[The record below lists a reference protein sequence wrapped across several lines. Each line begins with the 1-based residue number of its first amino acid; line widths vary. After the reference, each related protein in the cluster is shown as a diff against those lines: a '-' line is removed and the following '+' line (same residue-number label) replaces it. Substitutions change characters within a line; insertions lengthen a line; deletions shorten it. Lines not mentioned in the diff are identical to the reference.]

1 MSDLADR
8 AVAAAVRVARAHGLR
23 VDDPVVL
30 NDGVNLVVHL
40 RPAPVVA
47 RVATYLPLL
56 RPDPARH
63 QRRDLQLAAALRSA
77 GAPVLP
83 PADLLPPGPHTE
95 DGFSIAF
102 WQWVEVLPERP
113 TADVAGRT
121 LADLLAALAEVDPG
135 WTGEPL
141 DTPLDD
147 LAEFVRTGRQL
158 GADPALVAGV
168 GELTDRLRPLLTG
181 PVQPLHGDAHPG
193 NLLRTPAGWV
203 WADLEDTCRGPV
215 GWDLACLRRT
225 SRLDGRAALDA
236 VPGAPSDAEIAP
248 FVRLRALHAGAWWMV
263 HAAREPADLPAAR
276 AQLRAAVD
284 EVATGLGSS
293 RTS

>member
-1 MSDLADR
+1 MRER
-8 AVAAAVRVARAHGLR
+8 AAAAAAAVARAAGLT

-30 NDGVNLVVHL
+30 ADGVNLVVHL

-56 RPDPARH
+56 RPDAARH
-63 QRRDLQLAAALRSA
+63 QRRDLQLAAALRAA

-83 PADLLPPGPHTE
+83 PTDLLPPGPHTQ

-113 TADVAGRT
+113 TADVAGHT
-121 LADLLAALAEVDPG
+121 LAELLAALAEVDPD
-135 WTGEPL
+135 WTGQPL

-147 LAEFVRTGRQL
+147 LAAFVRTGTQL
-158 GADPALVAGV
+158 GADPALVATL

-181 PVQPLHGDAHPG
+181 VVQPLHGDAHPG
-193 NLLRTPAGWV
+193 NLLRTAAGWV

-215 GWDLACLRRT
+215 GWDLACLRST

-236 VPGAPSDAEIAP
+236 VPGAPSDAELAP
-248 FVRLRALHAGAWWMV
+248 FLWLRSLHAAAWWSV
-263 HAAREPADLPAAR
+263 HAVRVPADLPAAR
-276 AQLRAAVD
+276 EHLRAAVGA
-284 EVATGLGSS
+284 VAAGLG
-293 RTS
+293 RAAPPD

>member
-1 MSDLADR
+1 VTDLAAR
-8 AVAAAVRVARAHGLR
+8 AVAAAVTVARAHGLA

-30 NDGVNLVVHL
+30 NDGMNLVVHL

-56 RPDPARH
+56 RPDAARS

-77 GAPVLP
+77 GVAVMP
-83 PADLLPPGPHTE
+83 PTDLLPPGPHTA
-95 DGFSIAF
+95 DGLDIAF
-102 WQWVEVLPERP
+102 WRWVEVLPDRP
-113 TADVAGRT
+113 TADLAGHT
-121 LADLLAALAEVDPG
+121 LADLLLALAEVDPG

-147 LAEFVRTGRQL
+147 LAEFARTGARL
-158 GADPALVAGV
+158 GADPALVART

-215 GWDLACLRRT
+215 GWDLACLRST

-236 VPGAPSDAEIAP
+236 VPGAPSDADIAP
-248 FVRLRALHAGAWWMV
+248 FRWLRQLHAAAWWSV
-263 HAAREPADLPAAR
+263 HAVRVPGDLPAAR
-276 AQLRAAVD
+276 ARLRAAVD
-284 EVATGLGSS
+284 QVGAALA
-293 RTS
+293 

>member
-1 MSDLADR
+1 MRER
-8 AVAAAVRVARAHGLR
+8 AVAAAVTVARAHGVA

-30 NDGVNLVVHL
+30 GDGVNLVVHL

-56 RPDPARH
+56 RPDAARH

-77 GAPVLP
+77 GTPVLP
-83 PADLLPPGPHTE
+83 PTDLLPPGPHTA
-95 DGFSIAF
+95 DGLSIAF
-102 WQWVEVLPERP
+102 WEWVEVLPERP

-121 LADLLAALAEVDPG
+121 LADLLPALAEVAPG

-147 LAEFVRTGRQL
+147 LGEFVRTGVQL
-158 GADPALVAGV
+158 GAAPALLARVA
-168 GELTDRLRPLLTG
+168 ELTDRLRPLLTG
-181 PVQPLHGDAHPG
+181 AVQPLHGDAHPG
-193 NLLRTPAGWV
+193 NLLATRAGWV

-236 VPGAPSDAEIAP
+236 MPGAPADAELAP
-248 FVRLRALHAGAWWMV
+248 FRWLRSLHAAAWWAV
-263 HAAREPADLPAAR
+263 HAVREPADLPAAR
-276 AQLRAAVD
+276 ARLRATVD
-284 EVATGLGSS
+284 EVGAGLG
-293 RTS
+293 

>member
-1 MSDLADR
+1 VSRR
-8 AVAAAVRVARAHGLR
+8 AVAAAVAVARACGLA

-30 NDGVNLVVHL
+30 SAGVNLVVHL

-47 RVATYLPLL
+47 RVATHLPLL
-56 RPDPARH
+56 RPDAARH

-77 GAPVLP
+77 GAPVMP
-83 PADLLPPGPHTE
+83 PTDLLPPGPHTE
-95 DGFSIAF
+95 DGLSVTF
-102 WQWVEVLPERP
+102 WRWVEVLPERP

-147 LAEFVRTGRQL
+147 LAEFVRTGARL
-158 GADPALVAGV
+158 GADPALVTRV

-236 VPGAPSDAEIAP
+236 MPHPVDDEALAP
-248 FVRLRALHAGAWWMV
+248 FSWLRALHAGAWWLV
-263 HAAREPADLPAAR
+263 HAAREPADLPTAR
-276 AQLRAAVD
+276 EHLRAAVD
-284 EVATGLGSS
+284 EVAAGLG
-293 RTS
+293 

>member
-1 MSDLADR
+1 MSLRDR
-8 AVAAAVRVARAHGLR
+8 AVAAAVTVARAHG
-23 VDDPVVL
+23 VAVHDPVVL
-30 NDGVNLVVHL
+30 SEGVNLVVHL

-56 RPDPARH
+56 RPDAARH
-63 QRRDLQLAAALRSA
+63 QLRDLHLATALRSA
-77 GAPVLP
+77 GVPVMP
-83 PADLLPPGPHTE
+83 PTDLLAPGPHPE
-95 DGFSIAF
+95 DGFSLAF
-102 WQWVEVLPERP
+102 WRWVEVLPERP
-113 TADVAGRT
+113 TADVAGHT

-147 LAEFVRTGRQL
+147 LTQFVRTGAQL
-158 GADPALVAGV
+158 DADPALVAAV

-181 PVQPLHGDAHPG
+181 AVQPLHGDAHPG
-193 NLLRTPAGWV
+193 NLLRTRAGWV

-236 VPGAPSDAEIAP
+236 MPHPVDDEQLAP
-248 FVRLRALHAGAWWMV
+248 FSWLRALHAGAWWMV
-263 HAAREPADLPAAR
+263 HAAREPAHLPAAR

-284 EVATGLGSS
+284 EVAAGLG
-293 RTS
+293 